1 MNDDG
6 LPDNVAPHPESLPYP
21 TNIGSPVIKPDH
33 SVSGWKHAALHDI
46 NKHYKEK
53 YDDLKKQ
60 FEQFAQEFE
69 WNQLMFKADMRI
81 KPVIGN
87 VYHLYRRNDSQ
98 NYVSLF
104 APDERAGGYDDYI
117 GSFRL
122 NHHNRWEKI

>member
-1 MNDDG
+1 MNDDD
-6 LPDNVAPHPESLPYP
+6 LPDNVSPHPESLPYP
-21 TNIGSPVIKPDH
+21 TNIGAPVIKPDH
-33 SVSGWKHAALHDI
+33 SVAGWKHAALHDI

-104 APDERAGGYDDYI
+104 APEERAGGYDDYI